1 MIWDCTQAKF
11 TERACGG
18 FLDFINHLYCIG
30 FLTQNDCLWEQ
41 KIIRIKILKY
51 YEKCHFLRESAS
63 WHQNLCHEAGSWR
76 TNCAMKLLLGS
87 HEAGS
92 WQLSGAMRQVHGIFL
107 VP

>member
-1 MIWDCTQAKF
+1 MKNALFEGK
-11 TERACGG
+11 
-18 FLDFINHLYCIG
+18 
-30 FLTQNDCLWEQ
+30 CL
-41 KIIRIKILKY
+41 L
-51 YEKCHFLRESAS
+51 A
-63 WHQNLCHEAGSWR
+63 QNLCHEAGSWR